1 MLTVADPLRHAR
13 RTGPGRTAV
22 VCGGETFD
30 YRTLHER
37 AARLVGGLRSLG
49 VDRGDRVAVLALN
62 CHRYLEAYIGIP
74 AGGMVV
80 VPLNTRLAEPEL
92 REILRDAGARVLI
105 TDRTGEPG
113 GTGDL
118 GGLADEVE
126 HVVELPGGYDELVAG
141 APPALLG
148 EGVAETDLAALF
160 YTGGTT
166 GRSKGVMLTHRNL
179 VANAF
184 HKTLACRLGRDD
196 VLLAAGPLFHV
207 AGTAALL
214 GLAWLT
220 ATAVM
225 QPRFDPGEALD
236 LIARHGGTVTLPV
249 PTMVAAMVDEQRAR
263 PRDVA
268 SLRLLGHA
276 GSPIATEVVRRAH
289 ETFPAAELAH
299 FYGATETAPIVTCL
313 PHEER
318 ELGGPRQGS
327 CGQPVPGVE
336 VQVVAGDGRILGPGE
351 VGEVTVRGP
360 NVMAGYWR
368 NPEATAAVLV
378 DGWYRTGDLGYQDDE
393 AYLFLVDRL
402 KDMIVSGGENVYSV
416 EVEDALARHP
426 AVLEAAVFGI
436 PDERWGEAVHAVV
449 TIRPDWSAPTAAAT
463 ADGPPLGT
471 SALADELERLCRA
484 EIAGFK
490 VPKRIEIR
498 TEPLPKSGP
507 GKILKRALRAPYWE
521 GRDVVIG

>member
-1 MLTVADPLRHAR
+1 MLTVADPLRHAL
-13 RTGPGRTAV
+13 RTGPGRTAA
-22 VCGGETFD
+22 VCGSDTFD
-30 YRTLHER
+30 HRTLHDR
-37 AARLVGGLRSLG
+37 AARLVGGLRALG
-49 VDRGDRVAVLALN
+49 VGRGARVAVLAAN
-62 CHRYLEAYIGIP
+62 CHRYLEAYLGIA

-80 VPLNTRLAEPEL
+80 VPLNTRLAAAEL
-92 REILRDAGARVLI
+92 RAILRDAEPEVLL
-105 TDRTGEPG
+105 TDRRRDE
-113 GTGDL
+113 L
-118 GGLADEVE
+118 GGLAGEVA
-126 HVVELPGGYDELVAG
+126 HVVGWPGGHDDLVAG
-141 APPALLG
+141 AEPATLG
-148 EGVAETDLAALF
+148 DGVDEADLAALF

-184 HKTLACRLGRDD
+184 HKAMACRFEPDD
-196 VLLAAGPLFHV
+196 VLLAVGPLFHV
-207 AGTAALL
+207 AGTAPLL
-214 GLAWLT
+214 SLVWRT
-220 ATAVM
+220 AAVVV
-225 QPRFDPGEALD
+225 QPRFDPARALD
-236 LIARHGGTVTLPV
+236 LVEGHGVTAMLPV
-249 PTMVAAMVDEQRAR
+249 PTMVAALVDEQRAY
-263 PRDVA
+263 PRDVS

-276 GSPIATEVVRRAH
+276 GSPIATELVRRAH
-289 ETFPAAELAH
+289 TTFPKAELAH

-327 CGQPVPGVE
+327 CGQPVPGVA
-336 VQVVAGDGRILGPGE
+336 VQVVAAGGGGRTAGPGE
-351 VGEVTVRGP
+351 VGEVAVRGP

-368 NPEATAAVLV
+368 DPEATAAAVV
-378 DGWYRTGDLGYQDDE
+378 DGWYRTGDLGYQDGDGH
-393 AYLFLVDRL
+393 LFLVDRL

-416 EVEDALARHP
+416 EVEDVLCRHP

-449 TIRPDWSAPTAAAT
+449 ALRPDAEGEARP
-463 ADGPPLGT
+463 DPG
-471 SALADELERLCRA
+471 ELERLCRA